1 MTDLALT
8 SLMLFGSTISCKFWS
23 FWWALN
29 MIIISNLG
37 TYRCISLFRIY
48 NHLILDYTFSSL
60 SSSYYYS
67 LQILNCV
74 IQKQYNLIEKNII
87 NQATEFVVNDKKHHV
102 PIVSL
107 SNRNDPKL
115 LKQLKSGFKRTI
127 TWNKYQLDVTTE
139 AQNQSLDYLL
149 DTGFQGVNR
158 LFVYLKKL

>member
-1 MTDLALT
+1 
-8 SLMLFGSTISCKFWS
+8 
-23 FWWALN
+23 
-29 MIIISNLG
+29 MIIIRNLG
-37 TYRCISLFRIY
+37 SYRCISLFGIY
-48 NHLILDYTFSSL
+48 NHLILDYTCFSL
-60 SSSYYYS
+60 SSYYYYA

-74 IQKQYNLIEKNII
+74 IQKQHNLIEKNII
-87 NQATEFVVNDKKHHV
+87 NQATKFVTNDKKHHV
-102 PIVSL
+102 PIVTL